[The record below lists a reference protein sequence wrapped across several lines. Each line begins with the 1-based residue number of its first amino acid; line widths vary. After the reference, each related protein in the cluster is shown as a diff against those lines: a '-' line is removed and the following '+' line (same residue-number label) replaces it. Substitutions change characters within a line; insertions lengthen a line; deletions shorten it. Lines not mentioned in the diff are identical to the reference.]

1 MYFLINFYSRRWQR
15 EHKSAMVGSPVFGYL
30 GNTMQQKSGAIG
42 TIPYQVGLEERI
54 RWAQIAD
61 VMAQANHYAVEP
73 VMSSRASGIYPG
85 FSSTLNTLSGHHG
98 HHHGGTLPPIP
109 LPR

>member
-1 MYFLINFYSRRWQR
+1 
-15 EHKSAMVGSPVFGYL
+15 MVGSPVFGYMQ
-30 GNTMQQKSGAIG
+30 GNTMQHKGGAIG

-85 FSSTLNTLSGHHG
+85 FSSAMNTLSAHHGHHG
-98 HHHGGTLPPIP
+98 HHGGTLPPIP

>member
-1 MYFLINFYSRRWQR
+1 
-15 EHKSAMVGSPVFGYL
+15 MVGSPVFGYL
-30 GNTMQQKSGAIG
+30 GNMQQKSGPIG

-73 VMSSRASGIYPG
+73 HRASQMYPG
-85 FSSTLNTLSGHHG
+85 YSSTLNTLSGHHG
-98 HHHGGTLPPIP
+98 HHGHHGGTLPPIP

>member
-1 MYFLINFYSRRWQR
+1 
-15 EHKSAMVGSPVFGYL
+15 MVGSPVFGYL
-30 GNTMQQKSGAIG
+30 SGGNMQQKTGPIG

-61 VMAQANHYAVEP
+61 VMAQANHYGVEP
-73 VMSSRASGIYPG
+73 ARVQGLYPG
-85 FSSTLNTLSGHHG
+85 YSSTLNTLSGHHG
-98 HHHGGTLPPIP
+98 HHGTLPPIP

>member
-1 MYFLINFYSRRWQR
+1 MI
-15 EHKSAMVGSPVFGYL
+15 GSPLFGYL
-30 GNTMQQKSGAIG
+30 NGNMQKSCAMGNV
-42 TIPYQVGLEERI
+42 PYQVGLEERI

-73 VMSSRASGIYPG
+73 VMSISNRPPSTIFGYQ
-85 FSSTLNTLSGHHG
+85 SNLNTLNTQCNNS
-98 HHHGGTLPPIP
+98 TLPVP

>member
-1 MYFLINFYSRRWQR
+1 
-15 EHKSAMVGSPVFGYL
+15 
-30 GNTMQQKSGAIG
+30 MQQKSGTMG

-61 VMAQANHYAVEP
+61 VMAQSNHYAIEP
-73 VMSSRASGIYPG
+73 VMSSRASGMYPG
-85 FSSTLNTLSGHHG
+85 YSSTLNTLSGHHG
-98 HHHGGTLPPIP
+98 HHGTLPPIP